1 MAIPPNL
8 VSGKQKAPPR
18 IMIYGEEGIG
28 KSTFAASA
36 PSTVFIHTE
45 DGLGE
50 IDCVHYE
57 KVARTFEEFMERLR
71 WVRDGDH
78 EFQTLAIDS
87 LDWLERLIWD
97 RVCADYGVKCIEKA
111 DGGYGKGYTHAITYW
126 RQFTDLLD
134 EIREK
139 RPMAVV
145 LTAHAKIEHYEDPE
159 YPSYD
164 RTTPRLHK
172 AACSLIREWV
182 DAVLFA
188 TRRKRV
194 DQTTGKAAPIGAGG
208 GERILRTNGGPACVA
223 KNRFHL
229 PEEIPLSWAEFMAA
243 LLSDK

>member
-1 MAIPPNL
+1 MIELALPAGSLETALTAFSHGADAVYFGLKDFSARKGAVNFSLEDLSKIRRYSLENGKKTYITINTL
-8 VSGKQKAPPR
+8 IDDASVS
-18 IMIYGEEGIG
+18 
-28 KSTFAASA
+28 
-36 PSTVFIHTE
+36 
-45 DGLGE
+45 
-50 IDCVHYE
+50 
-57 KVARTFEEFMERLR
+57 
-71 WVRDGDH
+71 
-78 EFQTLAIDS
+78 
-87 LDWLERLIWD
+87 
-97 RVCADYGVKCIEKA
+97 RV
-111 DGGYGKGYTHAITYW
+111 
-126 RQFTDLLD
+126 TDLLD

-139 RPMAVV
+139 RPMAIV

-243 LLSDK
+243 LMSDN